1 MPYSPQFSITNKI
14 LNNVAQAEAA
24 KQIIENSP
32 LVPYWERKFQGQALI
47 RTIHHSTAIE
57 GNKLDLLE
65 TQKIVEGEQ
74 VRTVR
79 MRDVQEIINYRN
91 VIEFIS
97 SYQGKI
103 LNPEFIFMVHKS
115 LGEKILHPQ
124 YLGVFREKN
133 AVVVNSFS
141 GEVIFD
147 APDYNELD
155 SEVGEIV
162 EWDQIVTEKSADKN
176 SSFKSELHPLIKAGI
191 LHFEFV
197 RIHPFVDLNGR
208 TARIIATWSMY
219 RDGYDINRLFSLE
232 EHYDQ
237 DLQRYY
243 DALDSAHNGDLTHW
257 LEYFTDGVSEELHRV
272 REQVLALSMDRRL
285 RTKLGQVALNE
296 RQIDIINYIEEYSE
310 FKNPDFIKLFP
321 KISDDT
327 ILRDLK
333 DLMEKGLIVKRGRTK
348 ASNYQLTIH

>member
-1 MPYSPQFSITNKI
+1 MAYSPQFSISNKI

-32 LVPYWERKFQGQALI
+32 LVPYWERKFQSQALI

-65 TQKIVEGEQ
+65 TQKIVAGEQ
-74 VRTVR
+74 VETVR
-79 MRDVQEIINYRN
+79 LRDVQEIINYRN
-91 VIEFIS
+91 VIEFLS
-97 SYQGKI
+97 SYQGKT
-103 LNPEFIFMVHKS
+103 LDLEFIFSVHKR
-115 LGEKILHPQ
+115 LGEKILHPK
-124 YLGVFREKN
+124 YLGVFRERN

-147 APDYNELD
+147 APDHDELEL
-155 SEVGEIV
+155 EVGEIV
-162 EWDQIVTEKSADKN
+162 DWDRVAAENSAGSKSGEAGD
-176 SSFKSELHPLIKAGI
+176 LHPLIKAGI

-243 DALDSAHNGDLTHW
+243 DALDSAHESDLTNW

-272 REQVLALSMDRRL
+272 KEQVLVLSMDRRL

-296 RQIDIINYIEEYSE
+296 RQIDIINYIEEYRE
-310 FKNPDFIKLFP
+310 FKNPDFGKLFP

-333 DLMEKGLIVKRGRTK
+333 DLMEKGLIVKKGRTK
-348 ASNYQLTIH
+348 ASNYQLTVH